1 MGKETC
7 SLKIF
12 VSILAADFRNLEKE
26 IRRAEDAGADGIH
39 LDIMDGHFVPNLAL
53 GFHDVEAISKLTRLP
68 LEAHL
73 MVQKPLD
80 YWKRFADLG
89 VGAISAHVETLEDP
103 EVFLAQATEAGMTPG
118 LAIKPKTPLS
128 KIIPHISNLGFILQM
143 TVEPGFYGQAFLP
156 ETLPRLNELHT
167 AFTDSPNSKF
177 IEVDGGIGPA
187 TIAAVSREG
196 ATQSVVGSAAFKP
209 KDMTERLKTLKEL
222 C

>member
-1 MGKETC
+1 M
-7 SLKIF
+7 KIF
-12 VSILAADFRNLEKE
+12 VSILAADFRNLEME
-26 IRRAEDAGADGIH
+26 IRRAEDAEADGIH

-53 GFHDVEAISKLTRLP
+53 GFHDVEAISKLTKLP

-73 MVQKPLD
+73 MVQNPME

-89 VGAISAHVETLEDP
+89 VSAISAHVETLEDP
-103 EVFLAQATEAGMTPG
+103 QVFLAQVTEAGISPG

-128 KIIPHISNLGFILQM
+128 DVVPHIPNLDFILQM

-156 ETLPRLNELHT
+156 ETLPRLSQLRT
-167 AFTDSPNSKF
+167 AFADAPKSKF

-187 TIAAVSREG
+187 TIADVSRNG

-209 KDMTERLKTLKEL
+209 KDMTERLKTLKKL